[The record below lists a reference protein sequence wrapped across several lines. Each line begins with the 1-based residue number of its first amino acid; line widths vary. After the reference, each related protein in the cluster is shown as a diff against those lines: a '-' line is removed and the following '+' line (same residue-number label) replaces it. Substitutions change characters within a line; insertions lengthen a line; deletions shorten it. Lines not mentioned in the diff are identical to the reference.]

1 MSKGFNERE
10 KYVTSMNINEIFYSL
25 QGEGALVGL
34 PTVFIRTAGCNLRC
48 TYCDTTYAYDE
59 GKEITVDQI
68 LRIIQSYKCSS
79 VCITGGEPLLQ
90 KDLMTL
96 LTALVRKHYNICIET
111 NGSKSVKKISGK
123 KNVMISLDIKCPS
136 SRMHKRM
143 NFSNIKLL
151 SKNDQLK
158 FIIKRKEDYD
168 YAKHIITTY
177 EPCCMVFLQ
186 PVWGTDP
193 RRLAAWILHD
203 KLSVRLGLQLH
214 KILWDE
220 KKGV

>member
-1 MSKGFNERE
+1 
-10 KYVTSMNINEIFYSL
+10 MNINEIFYSL

-48 TYCDTTYAYDE
+48 SYCDTTYAYE
-59 GKEITVDQI
+59 KGKEITVGQL

-96 LTALVRKHYNICIET
+96 LTALVKKKYTVSIET

-136 SRMHKRM
+136 SGMHERM

-151 SKNDQLK
+151 TKNDQLK
-158 FIIKRKEDYD
+158 FIIQRKEDYE
-168 YAKHIITTY
+168 YAKNIIVTR
-177 EPCCMVFLQ
+177 EPRSMIFLQ

-203 KLSVRLGLQLH
+203 KLSVRLGIQLH
-214 KILWDE
+214 KILWGE